1 MIQTAVRVS
10 LCLIVSACAVFAEI
24 KPGRYNLTEVR
35 DAATLETR
43 VVEDWQPWGADA
55 KLRRKL
61 VEITVCEWWPGQKVR
76 LPVTFLVPT
85 TGGPCRNIVIG
96 NTGVQ
101 LKPAA
106 ATGSMLRLLKDHG
119 VGIVLIG
126 MTSVDVMEPVG
137 RLDVG
142 MKEHF
147 LKSKDARF
155 TPAWI
160 WGMSDM
166 RALTAALTEKDAFQP
181 GKVLVTGGSKR
192 GVGAA
197 AAGIADARFTA
208 ILPVVA
214 PIIDSPG
221 GPYVEGMMPAEI
233 TRANEKLFA
242 DLLVDK
248 VPYAPKSAHKPL
260 TIRQKARSDE
270 RLTVREARDAG
281 WTDAEI
287 KAACTVAWEVCRTT
301 SYLPELRKRGL
312 EIFYN
317 QGSNDNVSPG
327 LRELG
332 RRFPDFPIYVV
343 PGGHH
348 GAAKETG
355 MTKQVG
361 SLPEVE
367 ENLFAFAQ
375 HHFFNART
383 MAATPKVTK
392 RWDAAAHRLQVTVQ
406 FPDGTEPQK
415 NELWWAVNRHP
426 DYMIAMEYDAWES
439 APLTRTG
446 PATFSG
452 ATTLSA
458 RPKTLDFVTVH
469 QHTANGSTL
478 TVSSPLLYLEVK

>member
-1 MIQTAVRVS
+1 MLKTACHVS
-10 LCLIVSACAVFAEI
+10 LGLILTSLAALAEV
-24 KPGRYNLTEVR
+24 KPGRYQLAEVR

-43 VVEDWQPWGADA
+43 VIEDWQPWGADA
-55 KLRRKL
+55 KARRKL

-76 LPVTFLVPT
+76 LPVTLLAPA
-85 TGGPCRNIVIG
+85 GGPTRNLVLG

-106 ATGSMLRLLKDHG
+106 PTGAMLRLLRDHG

-126 MTSVDVMEPVG
+126 MTSIDLMEPAG
-137 RLDVG
+137 KLDVG

-147 LKSKDARF
+147 LKTKDARY

-166 RALTAALTEKDAFQP
+166 RALTAALAEKSVFQP
-181 GKVLVTGGSKR
+181 GKVLATGGSKR

-197 AAGIADARFTA
+197 AAGIADDRFTA

-233 TRANEKLFA
+233 TRANEQFLA
-242 DLLVDK
+242 DLLADK
-248 VPYAPKSAHKPL
+248 VPNAPASARAPL
-260 TIRQKARSDE
+260 ISRQKARADE
-270 RLTVREARDAG
+270 RITVREASDAG
-281 WTDAEI
+281 WSEAEM

-301 SYLPELRKRGL
+301 SYLPALRKRGL

-317 QGSNDNVSPG
+317 QGSNDAVSPG

-355 MTKQVG
+355 MKKQVG
-361 SLPEVE
+361 SLPEVD

-375 HHFFNART
+375 HHFFRARP
-383 MAATPKVTK
+383 MVAPPKVTT
-392 RWDAAAHRLQVTVQ
+392 RWDAATRRLQVTVS
-406 FPDGTEPQK
+406 FPDAAEPQQ
-415 NELWWAVNRHP
+415 NALWWAVNRHP
-426 DYMIAMEYDAWES
+426 DYTIAMEYDAWES
-439 APLTRTG
+439 VPMRRIDAAR
-446 PATFSG
+446 FSG
-452 ATTLSA
+452 EATLSTKP
-458 RPKTLDFVTVH
+458 RTLDFLTVH
-469 QHTANGSTL
+469 QHAANGSTL
-478 TVSSPLLYLEVK
+478 TLSSPLQFLEVR